1 MSQDDDQQFA
11 GTGATGDDGT
21 TPGAGNPPTD
31 ESIQE
36 EVMQFMQATP
46 PPEPRGSAYISA
58 QDFISFATTVSLPVH
73 PTAFPE
79 KYFLFLFA
87 GSLSLQLSE
96 KRDIIEKLP
105 SLSQFQI
112 NELIKILEEE
122 KQKFDELEKKHP
134 EQVQKLRTQAASEWQ
149 ILEMDSHKED
159 AVTKDTEEADEI
171 RKKLGL

>member
-1 MSQDDDQQFA
+1 MQQDDDQQFA
-11 GTGATGDDGT
+11 GGTTGDDGT
-21 TPGAGNPPTD
+21 TPSAGNPPTD
-31 ESIQE
+31 ESVQE

-46 PPEPRGSAYISA
+46 PPEPRGSAYMNA
-58 QDFISFATTVSLPVH
+58 QDFIQFATTVSLPVH
-73 PTAFPE
+73 PTAFNE

-122 KQKFDELEKKHP
+122 KQKFDELEKNHP

-149 ILEMDSHKED
+149 ILEMDSHKEES
-159 AVTKDTEEADEI
+159 VNKDTEAADEI